1 MNYMYTVYDH
11 IPVRVLPDDD
21 DGRTSVVQ
29 IPHSGKIM
37 ADRKDMFQSKFKA
50 ALALAERYYA
60 AISHT
65 QPAYQTEFY
74 DEIKPG
80 DTVYVITD
88 NDIALG
94 HVETVE
100 ETQCRVFLRTLPLP
114 RFWCRMLYPDFNTA
128 LLAAR
133 DEIHACFSQYVSEMD
148 SADAVYN
155 FVINH
160 VANPPHPD
168 GAALMALHYALM
180 CMEDGDG
187 L

>member
-1 MNYMYTVYDH
+1 MSYMYTVYDH

-21 DGRTSVVQ
+21 GRTPAVQ
-29 IPHSGKIM
+29 VCHSGKIM
-37 ADRKDMFQSKFKA
+37 ADRKDMFHNKFKA

-60 AISHT
+60 SVHHT
-65 QPAYQTEFY
+65 QPAYQTESY
-74 DEIKPG
+74 DKIKPG

-100 ETQCRVFLRTLPLP
+100 KTHCRVFLRTLPVP
-114 RFWCRMLYPDFNTA
+114 RFWCRKLYPDFNTA

-133 DEIHACFSQYVSEMD
+133 DEIHAGFSRYVSEMD
-148 SADAVYN
+148 SADAIYD

-168 GAALMALHYALM
+168 GTALMALHYALM
-180 CMEDGDG
+180 CMENDGG